1 MNKSEYFKAPDFS
14 LVLGGPLFQLLR
26 RAHLTGYKGCCPPV
40 SRRLYSRRSCR
51 WRSR

>member
-26 RAHLTGYKGCCPPV
+26 RVHPILFPLRVQSDDLSKGK
-40 SRRLYSRRSCR
+40 L
-51 WRSR
+51 